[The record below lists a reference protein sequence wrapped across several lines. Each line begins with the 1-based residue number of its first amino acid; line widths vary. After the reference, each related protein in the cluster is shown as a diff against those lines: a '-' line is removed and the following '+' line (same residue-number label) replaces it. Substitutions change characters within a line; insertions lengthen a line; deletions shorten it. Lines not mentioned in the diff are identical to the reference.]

1 MRAIFGIGNPGVRYQ
16 HTRHNAGFLMLDS
29 FVGKQSIEFKP
40 AKGDYYFARG
50 EINQVPYFLIKPTT
64 YVNMSG
70 LAALQFLKEY
80 KIGLN
85 DLLILCDDVNIKV
98 GKLRIRKNGGDGG
111 HNGLASLIYHFNS
124 NEFPRLRIGVG
135 DDSIKE
141 DLPSYVLGDFS
152 HEQFDILLRTFKKSD
167 YLLNEFIRGGLK
179 AMLDANSKIFNNDSA
194 INNN

>member
-1 MRAIFGIGNPGVRYQ
+1 VRAIFGIGNPGVRYQ
-16 HTRHNAGFLMLDS
+16 RTRHNAGFLMLDS
-29 FVGKQSIEFKP
+29 FVGKQSVEFKP

-70 LAALQFLKEY
+70 LAALQFLEEY

-141 DLPSYVLGDFS
+141 DLLSYVLGDFS
-152 HEQFDILLRTFKKSD
+152 HEQFDILLQTFKKSD